1 MTLII
6 PANTLDNFAA
16 YGLFVI
22 MLLKSLTIHKI
33 KLLRNYNI
41 KYLNEKNLK

>member
-16 YGLFVI
+16 YGLLI